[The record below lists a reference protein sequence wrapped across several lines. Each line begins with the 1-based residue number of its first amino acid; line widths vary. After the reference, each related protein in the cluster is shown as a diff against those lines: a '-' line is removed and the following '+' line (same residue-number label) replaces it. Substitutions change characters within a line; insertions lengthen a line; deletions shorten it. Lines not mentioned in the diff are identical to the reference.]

1 MNLEDAFNQLS
12 PEEIG
17 RNIKL
22 IRKSKKV
29 SQKELA
35 AEIGKLER
43 TIQKYESGEIIAS
56 IPIIKEIATALDL
69 PWYEMLGINLSQ
81 YVDYLYNTD
90 VDESPNEYVFNTL
103 GDVIN
108 ALIKIYEFT
117 DKLGINLNLQKPP
130 KASKWEATFSVDG
143 KGEGKYNADFCLF
156 MENWISELAKNPSK
170 EEYTKWKNDIVKYY
184 SDSKMY
190 DTYRSNLTMITPMK
204 KSTDEI
210 SEE

>member
-1 MNLEDAFNQLS
+1 MLS
-12 PEEIG
+12 RFQNVP
-17 RNIKL
+17 
-22 IRKSKKV
+22 V
-29 SQKELA
+29 S
-35 AEIGKLER
+35 R
-43 TIQKYESGEIIAS
+43 T
-56 IPIIKEIATALDL
+56 D
-69 PWYEMLGINLSQ
+69 
-81 YVDYLYNTD
+81 LYNTD

-156 MENWISELAKNPSK
+156 MENWISELAKKPSK

-204 KSTDEI
+204 KSTDET